1 MLKYVNIN
9 YIKRVFYRV
18 IIMCEK
24 FAGMNINELFKV
36 REKLNIAG
44 VELSDI
50 HEFLDRDNVQ
60 LFAEMKNNIRQLERK
75 LDEVRK
81 ICG

>member
-1 MLKYVNIN
+1 
-9 YIKRVFYRV
+9 
-18 IIMCEK
+18 MCEK
-24 FAGMNINELFKV
+24 FAGMNINELFEV

-44 VELSDI
+44 VELSDR